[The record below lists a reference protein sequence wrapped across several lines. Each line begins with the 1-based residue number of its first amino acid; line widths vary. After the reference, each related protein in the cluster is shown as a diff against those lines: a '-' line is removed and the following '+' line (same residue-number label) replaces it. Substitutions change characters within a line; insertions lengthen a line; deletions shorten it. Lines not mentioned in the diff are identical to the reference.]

1 MPPTIQIFGT
11 KKCKETAKAIRFFKE
26 RGVKIQFIDLAEKGP
41 SKGELESI
49 ARNVPIEE
57 LIDRESKQY
66 KQRQLEYKVFD
77 IWEELLADPLLLRK
91 PITRFGQEAQIGVVP
106 ETWKKWIEIAK

>member
-1 MPPTIQIFGT
+1 MGSVIQIFGT

-49 ARNVPIEE
+49 ARKIPVEE
-57 LIDRESKQY
+57 LIDRDGKQY

-77 IWEELLADPLLLRK
+77 IWEELLADPLLLRT
-91 PITRFGQEAQIGVVP
+91 PITRFGQEAQLGVVP
-106 ETWKKWIEIAK
+106 EVGKNWIEKAK